1 MNKRIYI
8 NLEFAGALLP
18 VGTNEQGRHVVAL
31 KPLCDVIGVEWE
43 RQRKKVSEPYLSK
56 RLGTCTVQ
64 IRGADQAREMVC
76 IRLDRVAAFLNTVN
90 PESVRAQGN
99 EPAADFLEAKHQ
111 EWDDLIDAYE
121 MEFGILAKKGKAV
134 VQKQPGVRDF
144 LSVLR
149 AKEQADSEPE
159 RNVLHL
165 LARKIA
171 DDLGAPFQDDIIDR
185 AS

>member
-1 MNKRIYI
+1 VNKRIYI
-8 NLEFAGALLP
+8 NLEFSGALLP
-18 VGTNEQGRHVVAL
+18 VGTNDQGQHIVPL
-31 KPLCDVIGVEWE
+31 KPICDAIGLDWE
-43 RQRKKVSEPYLSK
+43 TQRRKVNGDYLSK
-56 RLGTCTVQ
+56 RLGTCTGPSPGANMRQ
-64 IRGADQAREMVC
+64 MTLIRM
-76 IRLDRVAAFLNTVN
+76 DRVASFLNTIN

-111 EWDDLIDAYE
+111 EWDDLIYAYE
-121 MEFGILAKKGKAV
+121 MEFGTLAKKGKAV

-159 RNVLHL
+159 RKVLHL

-171 DDLGAPFQDDIIDR
+171 KDLGAPFQEDVVDCVG
-185 AS
+185 